1 MKALKLKSRRL
12 LRVLSGVLLLAAA
25 ASNFNCA
32 DNSGHTESASGR
44 PAVSGSE
51 DLHKPVTAENPALK
65 DTVLKY
71 KLPRQ
76 IRYSAFAVKGRSPM
90 AKLDS
95 TYGTDGA
102 RLILALNRLD
112 EADIRRADTLI
123 VPDTLT
129 NLLSYCPYPYV
140 IEKAREVPKLLL
152 ISRRIQAFAAYENGV
167 LVKWGPTSTGRKAK
181 PTPEGLFSAN
191 WKSRKTTSTI
201 DSSWILPYY
210 FNFQNKE
217 GVALHQFSMPGYPAS
232 HACVR
237 LLENDARWLYYWA
250 EQWILSNAGKIEAY
264 GTPIVVFDD
273 YRFGKRKPWKN
284 LLENPDAITVSDKD
298 IQDLMDKYLPTILER
313 SEKRKEVLAA
323 REAEKMEKTEMM
335 EKTEKI
341 PDSEKVQVSEQN

>member
-1 MKALKLKSRRL
+1 MKALKLKSRR
-12 LRVLSGVLLLAAA
+12 VLQVFSGVLLFAFA
-25 ASNFNCA
+25 ASNVNCA
-32 DNSGHTESASGR
+32 DNSGKTESASDR

-51 DLHKPVTAENPALK
+51 GQHNLKTAESPALK
-65 DTVLKY
+65 DTVLRY
-71 KLPRQ
+71 KLPRL
-76 IRYSAFAVKGRSPM
+76 IHYSPFPVKGRAPM

-95 TYGTDGA
+95 IYGTDGA
-102 RLILALNRLD
+102 KLILALNRLD
-112 EADIRRADTLI
+112 EADIRRADTLV

-140 IEKAREVPKLLL
+140 IEKAREIPKLLL

-191 WKSRKTTSTI
+191 WKSLKTTSTI

-250 EQWILSNAGKIEAY
+250 EQWILSSDGKLEAY
-264 GTPIVVFDD
+264 GTPIIVFDE

-284 LLENPDAITVSDKD
+284 LLENPDAITVTDKD

-313 SEKRKEVLAA
+313 SDKRKEVVEA
-323 REAEKMEKTEMM
+323 R
-335 EKTEKI
+335 KTEKMQKMQETQ
-341 PDSEKVQVSEQN
+341 DMQVSEQN